1 MQEVRVGRARRSSM
15 NADIRNETFLHE
27 EIERERLLGLERDAY
42 AQTE

>member
-1 MQEVRVGRARRSSM
+1 M